1 MRILIVDDE
10 ARFANVLA
18 RVLKSEAVGEVD
30 VASSA
35 EEALVRMQEHPC
47 DLLVTDLRLG
57 GMSGLELMGEVRR
70 RWGATDIVL
79 MTAFAEVATAR
90 EALKRGAMDYLV
102 KPFDNKELVAL
113 VAQAHARRRA
123 TVGTSGSTSIEPDGR
138 LAGLI
143 GESPAMRRVFG
154 EIERVARADASVLL
168 LGESGT
174 GKEVAARALHT
185 LSPRHSGPF
194 IEVHIAALPES
205 TLESE
210 LFGHEKGS
218 FTGADKRKAGMFELA
233 SGGTVFLDE
242 IGELPLHIQPK
253 LLRFLQERRYYRIG
267 GTEPL
272 SVDVRVVAA
281 TNRDLVN
288 EVKQGRFREDLYY
301 RLDVVTITMPPLR
314 ERAGDVGL
322 LARHLLARKHAG
334 CSINDE
340 ALLML
345 ETWRWPGNV
354 RELANTIER
363 AVILADG
370 GRIEARHLP
379 ERFIERTPLSVVA
392 TTDGFDHSANERQ
405 LIEQAL
411 VQAGGNKTKAAE
423 LLGITR
429 RRLYSRLK
437 LLGMGSGEEEGE

>member
-18 RVLKSEAVGEVD
+18 RVLKAEVAAEVE
-30 VASSA
+30 VATSA
-35 EEALVRMQEHPC
+35 EDALVRLQERPC
-47 DLLVTDLRLG
+47 DLLLTDLRLG
-57 GMSGLELMGEVRR
+57 GMSGLELMAEVRR

-79 MTAFAEVATAR
+79 MTAFAEVSTAR
-90 EALKRGAMDYLV
+90 EALTRGAVDYLV
-102 KPFDNKELVAL
+102 KPFDNQELVAL
-113 VAQAHARRRA
+113 VAQSQARRRQAGPSA
-123 TVGTSGSTSIEPDGR
+123 TNDGDGR

-185 LSPRHSGPF
+185 LSPRHRGPF

-218 FTGADKRKAGMFELA
+218 FTGADKRKAGLFELA

-242 IGELPLHIQPK
+242 IGELPLHVQPK

-281 TNRDLVN
+281 TNRDLVAD
-288 EVKQGRFREDLYY
+288 VKQGRFREDLYY
-301 RLDVVTITMPPLR
+301 RLDVVTITLPPLR
-314 ERAGDVGL
+314 ERAGDVRL

-334 CSINDE
+334 SAITDE
-340 ALLML
+340 AVAML

-392 TTDGFDHSANERQ
+392 TTDGFDLSANERQ

-411 VQAGGNKTKAAE
+411 VQAAGNKTKAAE

-437 LLGMGSGEEEGE
+437 LLGIEGGDEKEADS